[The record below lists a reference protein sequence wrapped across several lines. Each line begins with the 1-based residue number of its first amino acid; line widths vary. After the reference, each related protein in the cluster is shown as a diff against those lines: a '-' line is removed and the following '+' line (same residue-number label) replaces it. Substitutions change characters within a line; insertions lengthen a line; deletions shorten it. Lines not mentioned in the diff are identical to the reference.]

1 MTIQY
6 NFAQLHQL
14 ADDLREELKVLTT
27 QSETLGSE
35 VSTIASAWESPEARD
50 TYLDAQKRWD
60 GEFED
65 TRGILNRL
73 ASAIDSSADKMHRT
87 DGTVS
92 SGFSPS

>member
-6 NFAQLHQL
+6 NFTQLHQL

-50 TYLDAQKRWD
+50 TYLNAQKRWD
-60 GEFED
+60 TEFED

-73 ASAIDSSADKMHRT
+73 ATSVDSSADKMKQT
-87 DGTVS
+87 DGGVS
-92 SGFSPS
+92 KNFA

>member
-50 TYLDAQKRWD
+50 TYLNAQRRWD
-60 GEFED
+60 TEFED

-73 ASAIDSSADKMHRT
+73 ATAVDESANKMNST
-87 DGTVS
+87 DGSVANS
-92 SGFSPS
+92 IPQ

>member
-1 MTIQY
+1 MTIKY
-6 NFAQLHQL
+6 DFTQLHQL

-60 GEFED
+60 TEFED

-73 ASAIDSSADKMHRT
+73 ASAVESSADKMKQT
-87 DGTVS
+87 DGGVS
-92 SGFSPS
+92 GRFSA

>member
-6 NFAQLHQL
+6 NFTQLHQL

-60 GEFED
+60 SEFED

-73 ASAIDSSADKMHRT
+73 ANSVDSSADKMKQT
-87 DGTVS
+87 DGGVS
-92 SGFSPS
+92 GNFA